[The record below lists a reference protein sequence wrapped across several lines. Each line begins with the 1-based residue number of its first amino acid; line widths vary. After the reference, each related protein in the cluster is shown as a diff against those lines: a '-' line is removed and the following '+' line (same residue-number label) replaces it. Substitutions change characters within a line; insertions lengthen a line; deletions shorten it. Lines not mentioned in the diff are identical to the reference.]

1 MGTNRN
7 RLWYTQP
14 AKDWNGALP
23 LGNGFMGAMCFG
35 GNRIDRF
42 QLNADSLWY
51 GSFRDRV
58 NPDARKNLPVIRRLL
73 AEGKVNEAE
82 DLANLS
88 LAAIPDYQCHYEPLC
103 DLFLIPESGENICL
117 YGLRD
122 GWSNQIYDMLPC
134 ENYIRQL
141 DIDNGI
147 HKVSYLHGDVECIR
161 EAFISYPD
169 KVMVIRS
176 KGTRLSVIIE
186 RGVYIDKLYRFDEN
200 TLCVEGQAGAGGIK
214 YCFCIRAIE
223 GSLGITGRT
232 LQCSENSVLIAAV
245 ETSFYSDNPLQ
256 EVVARLNF
264 AEKSGYERL
273 RQRHIKDFSE
283 IMNRCRLNIQCVN
296 KDSIST
302 DLRLENVRKGGDDTG
317 LVNLSFAYGRYLLAA
332 SSRPGSLPANLQGI
346 WNDSFTPVW
355 DSKFTININT
365 QMNYW
370 HAESCNLSEMHV
382 PLFEQIRRMY
392 PKGREVAEKMY
403 GARGW
408 VAHHNTDIW
417 GDCAPQDTLPSATY
431 WQMGAAWLCLHIF
444 EHYRYTGDEKF
455 LDEYLPYAK
464 EAALFFEDTMIENE
478 LGELV
483 VSPTI
488 SPENSY
494 CLPDGKLGHLCMG
507 ASMDSQ
513 ILHELF
519 SSLIESGKV
528 SKVEK
533 ERYNAILQRLPQ
545 IKFNDNGTIQEWT
558 EQCEEADPGHR
569 HISHLFALYP
579 GTQIDFEN
587 KELMT
592 AAEKTLKRR
601 LENGGGH
608 TGWSR
613 AWIINLWAR
622 MRKGEHAWEDIK
634 KYFEISV
641 LPNLFDNHPPF
652 QIDGNFG
659 TTAAIA
665 EMLLQSHN
673 GRIVLFPAL
682 PKAWDSGAVTGL
694 VASGGITVT
703 MEWNNETAVVTLKSS
718 QKRIVYLEGLG
729 ETILMSG
736 ENKLHY
742 KWMNRHSRGGDLFW
756 DTEFLK
762 NDEIQLVLEKT
773 VNGDKERNWVP
784 AYYFSITDLNESK
797 LGECELRIGY
807 NDKLYFGGHI
817 GYTVF
822 PEYRGNHYAAKA
834 CLLLFQL
841 ARKHNMEYLYITCN
855 PDNEASKKTCEY
867 AGGNLLEIAV
877 LPEGNDMRD
886 RGAFEKC
893 IYKFML

>member
-1 MGTNRN
+1 MN

-14 AKDWNGALP
+14 AKDWNSALP
-23 LGNGFMGAMCFG
+23 LGNGFIGAMCFG
-35 GNRIDRF
+35 GNIVDRF

-58 NPDARKNLPVIRRLL
+58 NPDARKNLPVIRRLIS
-73 AEGKVNEAE
+73 EGKIQEAE

-88 LAAIPDYQCHYEPLC
+88 MAAIPDYQSHYEPLC
-103 DLFLIPESGENICL
+103 DLFLIPESDEDICL

-141 DIDNGI
+141 DIDNGL
-147 HKVSYLHGDVECIR
+147 HKVSYLLGGIEYIR
-161 EAFISYPD
+161 ESFISYPD
-169 KVMVIRS
+169 KIMAIQS
-176 KGTRLSVIIE
+176 KGARLSVIIE
-186 RGVYIDKLYRFDEN
+186 RGVYIEKLYKLDEN
-200 TLCVEGQAGAGGIK
+200 TLCVEGQAGADGIK

-232 LQCSENSVLIAAV
+232 LKCSENTVLIATA

-256 EVVARLNF
+256 EVTARLDST
-264 AEKSGYERL
+264 EKLGYETL

-283 IMNRCRLNIQCVN
+283 IMNRCRLNIECAN
-296 KDSIST
+296 HDSIPT
-302 DLRLENVRKGGDDTG
+302 NLRLENVRKGDDDIG

-346 WNDSFTPVW
+346 WNDSFTPIW

-370 HAESCNLSEMHV
+370 HAESCNLSEMHT
-382 PLFEQIRRMY
+382 PLFEHIKRMY
-392 PKGREVAEKMY
+392 RNGRKVTEKMY
-403 GARGW
+403 DARGW

-444 EHYRYTGDEKF
+444 EHYRYTGDKKF
-455 LDEYLPYAK
+455 LEEYLPYAK
-464 EAALFFEDTMIENE
+464 KAALFFEDTLIENE
-478 LGELV
+478 FGELV

-488 SPENSY
+488 SPENAYS
-494 CLPDGKLGHLCMG
+494 LPNGKVGHLCMG

-513 ILHELF
+513 ILYELF
-519 SSLIESGKV
+519 NSLIESGEI
-528 SKVEK
+528 SEEEK
-533 ERYNAILQRLPQ
+533 ERYYAILQKLPK
-545 IKFNDNGTIQEWT
+545 IKVGGNGTIQEWA
-558 EQCEEADPGHR
+558 EQFVEVDPGHR

-579 GTQIDFEN
+579 GTQIAFED
-587 KELMT
+587 KRLLA
-592 AAEKTLKRR
+592 AAEKTLNRR

-665 EMLLQSHN
+665 EMLLQSYN
-673 GRIVLFPAL
+673 GRIVFFPAL
-682 PKAWDSGAVTGL
+682 PKAWNSGVVTGL
-694 VASGGITVT
+694 VARGGITAD
-703 MEWNNETAVVTLKSS
+703 MEWKNGTAIVTLMTSK
-718 QKRIVYLEGLG
+718 QDRIFIEGIG
-729 ETILMSG
+729 ETILTPG
-736 ENKLHY
+736 KNK
-742 KWMNRHSRGGDLFW
+742 F
-756 DTEFLK
+756 
-762 NDEIQLVLEKT
+762 
-773 VNGDKERNWVP
+773 
-784 AYYFSITDLNESK
+784 
-797 LGECELRIGY
+797 ELTY
-807 NDKLYFGGHI
+807 D
-817 GYTVF
+817 
-822 PEYRGNHYAAKA
+822 
-834 CLLLFQL
+834 
-841 ARKHNMEYLYITCN
+841 
-855 PDNEASKKTCEY
+855 
-867 AGGNLLEIAV
+867 
-877 LPEGNDMRD
+877 
-886 RGAFEKC
+886 
-893 IYKFML
+893 